1 MFGKKVAEERELAVA
16 LSKDYSA
23 QVGKVG
29 GARVFRLKK
38 GEKYRV
44 NGCAATAAAAA
55 AAAAAV
61 AEIQMKLKKRRRSL
75 DPTR

>member
-55 AAAAAV
+55 AAAV